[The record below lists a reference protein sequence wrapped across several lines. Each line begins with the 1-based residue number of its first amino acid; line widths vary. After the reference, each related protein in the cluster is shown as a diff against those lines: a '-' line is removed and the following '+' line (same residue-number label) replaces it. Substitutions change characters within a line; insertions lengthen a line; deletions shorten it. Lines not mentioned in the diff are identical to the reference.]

1 MISLMLKNAPL
12 LGDDLHHSRLAP
24 GRSLLAN
31 VLSRLA
37 GRILCGELLPGDT
50 LANEAELMAEL
61 GVSRTTVR
69 EAVKIL
75 SGKGLVETR
84 QRVGTRVLPRGDWN
98 LLDGDVLAWMMVSMD
113 PSGFMR
119 ELLEMRRIFEPEA
132 AALAARRATDSDIA
146 TLARACVTMEQED
159 IGVEA
164 FVRADATFHET
175 LLVGAH
181 NQFLS
186 GMANGIR
193 ASLYMFLRLTTEDPA
208 AFEKG
213 RPFHRTVFDR
223 VVARDP
229 DGARQAMR
237 DLLDGAEDLVDRLI
251 GTELPGNR
259 VRNAGSRR

>member
-1 MISLMLKNAPL
+1 MFNEAPL
-12 LGDDLHHSRLAP
+12 LGEDLHHNRLAP

-37 GRILCGELLPGDT
+37 GRIFRGELQPGDT
-50 LANEAELMAEL
+50 LANETDLMAEL

-84 QRVGTRVLPRGDWN
+84 QRVGTRVLPRGNWN

-132 AALAARRATDSDIA
+132 AALAARKATDRDIA

-159 IGVEA
+159 IDIEA

-175 LLVGAH
+175 LLVAAH
-181 NQFLS
+181 NQFLT

-193 ASLYMFLRLTTEDPA
+193 ASLYMFLRLTTEDPT

-223 VVARDP
+223 IVARDP
-229 DGARQAMR
+229 DGARSAMHG
-237 DLLDGAEDLVDRLI
+237 LLDGAEDLVDHLI
-251 GTELPGNR
+251 GAEAPSLRKLQSGP
-259 VRNAGSRR
+259 AK